1 MARTPE
7 RRAAPITGLKDGLV
21 GFPAVRRPLAL
32 LVIAALALTG
42 AGCGSSPAPG
52 VGQADLA
59 NGKKLFTTTCGGC
72 HTLGDAGTKGTIGPN
87 LDTAYAQPAS
97 QGWER
102 SSFEALVKNQ
112 IDWGS
117 PDAQPPMPAH
127 LLKGQDAT
135 DVAAYVAAVAA
146 NGSSSK

>member
-1 MARTPE
+1 M
-7 RRAAPITGLKDGLV
+7 RRV
-21 GFPAVRRPLAL
+21 LAL
-32 LVIAALALTG
+32 LVTAALALTG

-52 VGQADLA
+52 VSGADLA

-72 HTLGDAGTKGTIGPN
+72 HTLADAGTKGTIGPD

-112 IDWGS
+112 IAWGS
-117 PDAQPPMPAH
+117 PDAQPPMPAN

-135 DVAAYVAAVAA
+135 DVAAYVADVAA
-146 NGSSSK
+146 RGSSSSP